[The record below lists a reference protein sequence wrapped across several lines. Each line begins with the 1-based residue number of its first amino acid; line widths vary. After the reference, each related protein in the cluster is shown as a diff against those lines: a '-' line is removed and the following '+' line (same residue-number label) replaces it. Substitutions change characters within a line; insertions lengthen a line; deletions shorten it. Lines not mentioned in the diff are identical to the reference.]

1 MCWAILASNPEI
13 TIDASPFISTQ
24 GALVEGKPH
33 VFLANFS
40 GLKKDQVVNQIPEK
54 NIKINFRGTAGAR
67 VFYLPFLGQKQELK
81 AQFANGQVICTLPT
95 VEKGGVVW
103 LED

>member
-1 MCWAILASNPEI
+1 MSGYFGFDTKI

-24 GALVEGKPH
+24 VALVEGKPH

-40 GLKKDQVVNQIPEK
+40 GLKNDQVVNQIPEK
-54 NIKINFRGTAGAR
+54 DIKINFRGTAGAR

-81 AQFANGQVICTLPT
+81 AQFRDGQVICTLPI

-103 LED
+103 LEE

>member
-1 MCWAILASNPEI
+1 MLSHFGVDTKI
-13 TIDASPFISTQ
+13 TIEASPFISTQ
-24 GALVEGKPH
+24 LALVEGKPH

-40 GLKKDQVVNQIPEK
+40 GLKNDTVVNQIPEK
-54 NIKINFRGTAGAR
+54 GIKINFGGTAGAR
-67 VFYLPFLGQKQELK
+67 VFYLPFLGQKQKLS
-81 AQFANGQVICTLPT
+81 AQFRDGQVICTLPT